1 LQLQK
6 KPGFKTLGLILLLFT
21 AGILLTGCPGPDPD
35 PETEIIGPQVTIENI
50 DEPEHV
56 EDFTLT
62 AESDDED
69 TYSHDEFAPEDVED
83 GVLEHEFSIEIIE
96 TATVGLD
103 IDNEEIPEI
112 NYGDPGT
119 EEVALDDYEA
129 TFELDFEEVTEEEYE
144 VIFEH
149 PPQGII
155 IARHE
160 GELISSGDILEA
172 GEDVEFEVLILEEP
186 RGYEVEH
193 WQVNDEVLTDE
204 DDTTYVHEDL
214 NEDIEVTVEMEETSF
229 FAVEMDVS
237 YVVGEEKI
245 DIKLDYLVENQGL
258 ADDTQD
264 IEFAVDGDIEDE
276 EEVTLDAGEEY
287 EGEFFWEIDKYDEI
301 EYEMAVISEDD
312 RDEVKVKIEYVT
324 GELEV
329 DVIWELPPSA
339 PEDVGA
345 EVIEEEG
352 VLIDWEE
359 VDKADEYNIVRQ
371 QPELAEEEDW
381 RVVGSTHETSY
392 LDKEVETDREY
403 RYAVIAVN
411 GDKTSDYSEP
421 TEDVSF

>member
-1 LQLQK
+1 LQK
-6 KPGFKTLGLILLLFT
+6 KPGFKALGLILLLFT

-35 PETEIIGPQVTIENI
+35 PETEIIGPQITIENI

-56 EDFTLT
+56 EEFTLT

-69 TYSHDEFAPEDVED
+69 TYSHDEFDPEDVED

-103 IDNEEIPEI
+103 IDNEEIPEV
-112 NYGDPGT
+112 NYEDPGT

-129 TFELDFEEVTEEEYE
+129 TFELEFEEVTEEGYE
-144 VIFEH
+144 VMFEP

-155 IARHE
+155 TARHE
-160 GELISSGDILEA
+160 GELISSGEILEA

-193 WQVNDEVLTDE
+193 WLVNDEVLTDE

-214 NEDIEVTVEMEETSF
+214 NEDVEVTVELEETSF
-229 FAVEMDVS
+229 FAVEMDAS
-237 YVVGEEKI
+237 CVVGEEKI
-245 DIKLDYLVENQGL
+245 DLKLDYLVENQGL

-276 EEVTLDAGEEY
+276 KEVTLDAGEEY
-287 EGEFFWEIDKYDEI
+287 KGEFFWEIDKYDEI

-339 PEDVGA
+339 PENVGA
-345 EVIEEEG
+345 ELFEEEG
-352 VLIDWEE
+352 VILIDWEE
-359 VDKADEYNIVRQ
+359 VDEADEYNIVRQ
-371 QPELAEEEDW
+371 QPELADEEDW
-381 RVVGSTHETSY
+381 RVVGTTQETFY
-392 LDKEVETDREY
+392 LDKEVETGREY